1 MGSGQGSLTA
11 AGIVAELPS
20 LLDELAAGTFTT
32 AAKAVPL
39 ADVESTWTAPSDPG
53 ERIVFT
59 P

>member
-11 AGIVAELPS
+11 AG
-20 LLDELAAGTFTT
+20 TFATS
-32 AAKAVPL
+32 AKAVPL
-39 ADVESTWTAPSDPG
+39 ADVESAWTTPSDPR